1 MNYEKYYQVL
11 TQLGGAEYHLETLI
25 KSLEEHFDPETRDY
39 TTIVALDQAKR
50 FLSEIKSP
58 RIEKTLQRINESIEK
73 IAC

>member
-1 MNYEKYYQVL
+1 MNSEKYYKVL
-11 TQLGGAEYHLETLI
+11 TQIGGAEYHLEMLI

-58 RIEKTLQRINESIEK
+58 SFEELLQNVNENIEK

>member
-11 TQLGGAEYHLETLI
+11 TQLGGAEYHLEMLI

-58 RIEKTLQRINESIEK
+58 RIEESLQKINESIEK